1 MRPVKVG
8 IVSVIGTNMR
18 IPGFLSRASS
28 ALFSAGIN
36 VLALD
41 QTLRQ
46 VNIQF
51 VVDRADFETAQ
62 KVLHHEFVEK
72 AHEKH

>member
-1 MRPVKVG
+1 MRYCPL
-8 IVSVIGTNMR
+8 TR
-18 IPGFLSRASS
+18 QYT
-28 ALFSAGIN
+28 GIN

-51 VVDRADFETAQ
+51 VVERDDFEKAQ

-72 AHEKH
+72 GAIA

>member
-1 MRPVKVG
+1 MELG

-18 IPGFLSRASS
+18 IPGFLARAAK
-28 ALFSAGIN
+28 ALYEAEIN
-36 VLALD
+36 VLGLD

-51 VVDRADFETAQ
+51 MVASDCFEKAL
-62 KVLHHEFVEK
+62 KALHHEFVEK
-72 AHEKH
+72 NHNK